1 VTLQAD
7 SATKCNFEKSRLDKE
22 RDAMDIYALV
32 ITLIL
37 VVTAIGI
44 TGIPSAWLALFV
56 SRHMKHHEQSTRH
69 SLEL

>member
-1 VTLQAD
+1 
-7 SATKCNFEKSRLDKE
+7 
-22 RDAMDIYALV
+22 MDIYALV